1 MSPLP
6 SLEAGKEGNRGVKH
20 VIDKLF
26 GGQSLLKE
34 TEEDRT
40 VFISKR
46 RVYDGGEAGG
56 LLGNLGKLTVGLNR
70 ALQEVGV
77 AIS

>member
-6 SLEAGKEGNRGVKH
+6 PWKLERREIEALKH

-40 VFISKR
+40 VFISKI
-46 RVYDGGEAGG
+46 VMYDGGGRRAAG
-56 LLGNLGKLTVGLNR
+56 
-70 ALQEVGV
+70 
-77 AIS
+77 